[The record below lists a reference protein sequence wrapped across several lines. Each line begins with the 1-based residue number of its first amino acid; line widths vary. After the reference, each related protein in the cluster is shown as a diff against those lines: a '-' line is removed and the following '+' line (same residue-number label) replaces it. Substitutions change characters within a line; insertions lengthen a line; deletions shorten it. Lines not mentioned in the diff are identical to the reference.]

1 MERIGVVAC
10 SFYTPAQHGLATV
23 YKNGVDLA
31 NVGGWDTT
39 FYFSPSGFPEGL
51 RERLYLITV
60 TPKTDTYQTLID
72 ALTVKYGRPETSSE
86 KIRNRMGAEFMDEI
100 ATWHADK
107 STIVVKKYNGRIDQA
122 LVAYSQ
128 DEIMGAVSAASA
140 ALASENAKKL

>member
-1 MERIGVVAC
+1 
-10 SFYTPAQHGLATV
+10 
-23 YKNGVDLA
+23 
-31 NVGGWDTT
+31 
-39 FYFSPSGFPEGL
+39 
-51 RERLYLITV
+51 
-60 TPKTDTYQTLID
+60 
-72 ALTVKYGRPETSSE
+72 
-86 KIRNRMGAEFMDEI
+86 MGAEFMDEI

>member
-1 MERIGVVAC
+1 
-10 SFYTPAQHGLATV
+10 
-23 YKNGVDLA
+23 
-31 NVGGWDTT
+31 
-39 FYFSPSGFPEGL
+39 
-51 RERLYLITV
+51 
-60 TPKTDTYQTLID
+60 
-72 ALTVKYGRPETSSE
+72 
-86 KIRNRMGAEFMDEI
+86 MDEI